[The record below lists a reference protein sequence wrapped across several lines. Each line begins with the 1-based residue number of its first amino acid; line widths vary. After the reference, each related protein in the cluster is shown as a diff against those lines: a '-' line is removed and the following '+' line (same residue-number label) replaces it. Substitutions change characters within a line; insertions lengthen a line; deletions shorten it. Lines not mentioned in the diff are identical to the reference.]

1 MTENFKTPI
10 LFIIFNRRD
19 VTTMV
24 FNEIRKIKPSKL
36 FVVADGPRLER
47 DGEKEK
53 CEETRAIIESIDWE
67 CEVFKNY
74 SDINLGCKKRVSSG
88 IDWFFEN
95 VEQGIILEDDC
106 LPNQSFFRFCEEML
120 EKYKDEEKIG
130 MISGDNF
137 QFGKVSN
144 DYSYYFSRYSHI
156 WGWASW
162 RRAWKKYDVDIKSWP
177 QIKKDNGLKNIFNNI
192 KDTYYWSSIFNDV
205 YNNKIDTWDYQWSF
219 TCFVNNYLSVMPA
232 VNLVSNIG
240 FSPNGST
247 HTRRISKFSNMKTSE
262 LSFPLSG
269 PLEIVRNIESDKIT
283 QRENY
288 PFWRFFVGKFVKKLL
303 SKTTSK

>member
-1 MTENFKTPI
+1 MSFKTPI
-10 LFIIFNRRD
+10 LFVIFNRRD
-19 VTTMV
+19 VTAVV
-24 FNEIRKIKPSKL
+24 FNEIRKVKPSKL
-36 FVVADGPRLER
+36 FIVADGPRLER
-47 DGEKEK
+47 AGEKEK

-74 SDINLGCKKRVSSG
+74 SDTNLGCKKRVSSG

-95 VEQGIILEDDC
+95 VEQGIIIEDDC

-137 QFGKVSN
+137 QFGKVKN
-144 DYSYYFSRYSHI
+144 EYSYYFSRYSHI

-162 RRAWKKYDVDIKSWP
+162 RRAWKKYDVGIKSWP
-177 QIKKDNGLKNIFNNI
+177 QIKKENGLKRIFNNT
-192 KDTYYWSSIFNDV
+192 KDSYYWSSIFDDV

-219 TCFVNNYLSVMPA
+219 TCFVNNYLSVMPS

-240 FSPNGST
+240 FSPSGST
-247 HTRRISKFSNMKTSE
+247 HTKRISKFSKMRTAE
-262 LSFPLSG
+262 LSFPLIEPSK
-269 PLEIVRNIESDKIT
+269 IVRSIESDKIT
-283 QRENY
+283 QRDNY
-288 PFWRFFVGKFVKKLL
+288 PFWRFFVGKLIKKILN
-303 SKTTSK
+303 K

>member
-19 VTTMV
+19 VTGTV
-24 FNEIRKIKPSKL
+24 FNAIREIKPSKL
-36 FVVADGPRLER
+36 YIVADGPRT
-47 DGEKEK
+47 DKIGEKER
-53 CEETRAIIESIDWE
+53 CEETRKIVDSIDWK

-106 LPNQSFFRFCEEML
+106 LPNKSFFRFCEEML

-137 QFGKVSN
+137 QFGKVKN
-144 DYSYYFSRYSHI
+144 EYSYYFSRYSHI

-162 RRAWKKYDVDIKSWP
+162 RRAWKNYDVDIKSWP
-177 QIKKDNGLKNIFNNI
+177 QIKKENGLKSIFDNI

-205 YNNKIDTWDYQWSF
+205 HNNKIDTWDYQWSF
-219 TCFVNNYLSVMPA
+219 ICFVNNYLSVMPA

-247 HTRRISKFSNMKTSE
+247 HTKRISKFSNMKTSE
-262 LSFPLSG
+262 LSFPLKI
-269 PLEIVRNIESDKIT
+269 PKEIVRSTESDKIT
-283 QRENY
+283 QRDNY
-288 PFWRFFVGKFVKKLL
+288 PFWRFFVGKFIKKILN
-303 SKTTSK
+303 K